1 LDVGSAVE
9 LVVVEF
15 VSGLELGLG
24 DTLVRVDSVLLW
36 CEDSEV
42 VWCGDGD
49 VVWPG
54 DSDAEWCGDEAVY

>member
-9 LVVVEF
+9 LEVVEF
-15 VSGLELGLG
+15 VSGSELGLG
-24 DTLVRVDSVLLW
+24 ETLVRV
-36 CEDSEV
+36 EV